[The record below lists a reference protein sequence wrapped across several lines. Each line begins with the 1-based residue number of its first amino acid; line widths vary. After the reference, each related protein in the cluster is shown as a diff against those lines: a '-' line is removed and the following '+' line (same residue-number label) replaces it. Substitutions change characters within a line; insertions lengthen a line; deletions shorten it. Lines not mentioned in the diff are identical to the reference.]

1 MSLLELKEIVHE
13 RGADGELLP
22 IEIELEV
29 LREYETVEEGGKK
42 KSVLKKPGPTVKVTP
57 MPRGEI
63 KTLFA
68 GAKKAKKEGEGLETT
83 TDQDG
88 EIIRKHLIEP
98 KVPDKQIKDLKPTY
112 AGAIATA
119 ILAISLNTD
128 QGEIQEAG
136 RQAVKKYAEKLDGEL
151 EKK

>member
-1 MSLLELKEIVHE
+1 MSQLELKEIVHE
-13 RGADGELLP
+13 RDEHGDLLP

-63 KTLFA
+63 KALFA
-68 GAKKAKKEGEGLETT
+68 GVKKAKKEGEGLETT

-88 EIIRKHLIEP
+88 EIIKKHLIEP
-98 KVPDKQIKDLKPTY
+98 KVPDDQIVDLKPTY
-112 AGAIATA
+112 SGAIATA
-119 ILAISLNTD
+119 ILAISLNAD
-128 QGEIQEAG
+128 QGEIQKAG
-136 RQAVKKYAEKLDGEL
+136 KLAVKKYAEKLDEGI